1 MITFGKKTGLYVVWW
16 LYLVMRLQP
25 ERLQLGVTIF
35 LVGELVVLQNIVHLP
50 EVACH
55 SGFVYCLFVAIT
67 IVTLRIVSWLVPQID

>member
-1 MITFGKKTGLYVVWW
+1 MSTKSKIISKLDDYIWQKDVTVCGVVW

-50 EVACH
+50 EVA
-55 SGFVYCLFVAIT
+55 
-67 IVTLRIVSWLVPQID
+67 